1 MIDIF
6 SPDGSLL
13 DEDPIIHGPLHVPM
27 IDLMKQLGIA
37 IVNSGDAMTMVFSD
51 PKTMHA
57 FGNELQYLAECG
69 DNRISLSPDGA
80 PEDDIAVAKNI
91 ASDLF

>member
-6 SPDGSLL
+6 SPDESLIS
-13 DEDPIIHGPLHVPM
+13 EDPIIHGPLHVPM

-37 IVNSGDAMTMVFSD
+37 IINSGDAMTMVFSS
-51 PKTMHA
+51 PEIMHK

-69 DNRISLSPDGA
+69 DNRISLSPDGT
-80 PEDDIAVAKNI
+80 PKDDVAVAKNI